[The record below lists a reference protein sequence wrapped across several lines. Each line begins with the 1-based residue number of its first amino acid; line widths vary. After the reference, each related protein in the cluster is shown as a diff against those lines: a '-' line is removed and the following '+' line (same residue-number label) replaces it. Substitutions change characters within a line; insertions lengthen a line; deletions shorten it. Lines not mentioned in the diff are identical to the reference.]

1 MILTEFPHTLGYKPV
16 GEGRT
21 GVNSQREGRG
31 PGQYSCDRREWC
43 LRGLYVVSTNRR
55 GTRIQWG
62 GSCAEYVL
70 TYVGAA
76 VLTPMSSLP
85 RDGRFSG
92 VLRETAQEA
101 GLDADEAI
109 TAA

>member
-1 MILTEFPHTLGYKPV
+1 M
-16 GEGRT
+16 
-21 GVNSQREGRG
+21 
-31 PGQYSCDRREWC
+31 
-43 LRGLYVVSTNRR
+43 
-55 GTRIQWG
+55 
-62 GSCAEYVL
+62 L